1 MSEVFADSPNAIETT
16 TSTFITTKATDLES
30 QGITKVDETVYDPDE
45 EPEVEIPQ
53 SVDDEPKKSMPA
65 TASSTEKKGTAA
77 PSSSFFHYT
86 NILTLVIT
94 ISMFVALIYGILDVA
109 GAFDKNDDNR
119 SQQQDDLAEE
129 NVILDVCSLDSNNE
143 FDIRGD
149 GSLLLRQFINTGDDT
164 VTVQLEYNDIGWVAM
179 AFSESTSMIP
189 NTAIIALP
197 DDNKVQKYSLA
208 SKSLSGVVP
217 LESSQQTL
225 TDATVTQEDG
235 RTIMT
240 FTKKL
245 VESDEVAVVEGTNKF
260 NWAFGSSNTLAFH
273 AKRGSA
279 TLKFDLCLESNSNN
293 DENNSNPT
301 PPVAAPVTI
310 PTAAPITAAPV
321 TLPTTAPIVAPTFYA
336 APIPAP
342 VGFGY

>member
-1 MSEVFADSPNAIETT
+1 MSEVFADYSPTAVETT
-16 TSTFITTKATDLES
+16 KTADLES
-30 QGITKVDETVYDPDE
+30 QGITKVDEHVYDPDE
-45 EPEVEIPQ
+45 EPEVEIPKP
-53 SVDDEPKKSMPA
+53 VDEKSIPA
-65 TASSTEKKGTAA
+65 ADSSTVKKGTAA
-77 PSSSFFHYT
+77 PSSFLNYT
-86 NILTLVIT
+86 NIVTLVIT
-94 ISMFVALIYGILDVA
+94 ISMFVALVYGILEIA
-109 GAFDKNDDNR
+109 GAFDKNDDNG

-129 NVILDVCSLDSNNE
+129 NVILDVCSLDNNNE

-149 GSLLLRQFINTGDDT
+149 GSLLLRQFINTGDGA

-197 DDNKVQKYSLA
+197 DDNTVQKYSL
-208 SKSLSGVVP
+208 SSRSLSGVTP

-245 VESDEVAVVEGTNKF
+245 ADFDEVAVVEGTNKF
-260 NWAFGSSNTLAFH
+260 NWAFGTSNALAFH
-273 AKRGSA
+273 AKKGSS
-279 TLKFDLCLESNSNN
+279 TLKFDLCKENNENNN
-293 DENNSNPT
+293 DNSNPT
-301 PPVAAPVTI
+301 PPVAAPIAAAPVAI
-310 PTAAPITAAPV
+310 PTAAPIAAAPV
-321 TLPTTAPIVAPTFYA
+321 AIPTAAPIVAPTFYYA

-342 VGFGY
+342 VGSGY